1 LDVGFWADVR
11 DAVAER
17 VKIVML
23 LGGNQG
29 DCVKVSRFP
38 KSRVMPNGYRW
49 PKRAIDSR
57 TNKAAGVSA
66 GSTTT
71 AAAAKGAADA
81 DAPLAGHVLGLVF
94 EKNSTRTRV
103 SFDMAMRQLGGSVLI
118 LDSASSQ
125 LGRGET
131 IADTARVL
139 SRMVDAIMLRTD
151 DHAKIEEMARHATV
165 PVINGLTD
173 RSHPCQIVA
182 DLLTMIEHGKAL
194 PGLEVAWFG
203 DGNNVLHSVLE
214 AAGLFKFNVRVA
226 TPAGYEPDPEFVAL
240 ARAGGAVVTLT
251 QDAEAAARGADVLIT
266 DTWISM
272 GQADAADKKAAM
284 APYQVNAALMAV
296 AKPDA
301 VFLHC
306 LPAHVGDEVSEDVFE
321 GPQSVVFDEAENR
334 IHAQKSVL
342 LWSFGR
348 IGGD

>member
-1 LDVGFWADVR
+1 MTAANMQARHFLDLT
-11 DAVAER
+11 DA
-17 VKIVML
+17 
-23 LGGNQG
+23 GGN
-29 DCVKVSRFP
+29 DVAA
-38 KSRVMPNGYRW
+38 MIND
-49 PKRAIDSR
+49 AIDR
-57 TNKAAGVSA
+57 KAARA
-66 GSTTT
+66 GLP
-71 AAAAKGAADA
+71 KGAADA
-81 DAPLAGHVLGLVF
+81 DVPLAGHVLGLVF

-103 SFDMAMRQLGGSVLI
+103 SFDIAMRQLGGSVLI

-125 LGRGET
+125 LGRGES

-173 RSHPCQIVA
+173 MSHPCQIMA
-182 DLLTMIEHGKAL
+182 DLLTVIEHGKSL

-203 DGNNVLHSVLE
+203 DGNNVLHSILE
-214 AAGLFKFNVRVA
+214 AAGLMKFNVRVA
-226 TPAGYEPDPEFVAL
+226 TPAGYEPDPAFVEL
-240 ARAGGAVVTLT
+240 ARAGGATVTLT
-251 QDAEAAARGADVLIT
+251 QDAAAAARGADVIVT

-272 GQADAADKKAAM
+272 GQEHVHNKLAAM
-284 APYQVNAALMAV
+284 APYQVNAALMAQ

-306 LPAHVGDEVSEDVFE
+306 LPAHVDEEVSEEVFE

-342 LWSFGR
+342 LWSFGLL
-348 IGGD
+348 GS